1 VVDLFEEARA
11 VETDERLA
19 TGRRGHHE
27 PAALLA
33 AATAGADLVPGA
45 GADLCAVRLD
55 SVRLAGID
63 RDDPVPMLVAAA
75 SAADVADVVVGGR
88 HVVTGGAHVRLG
100 VAAALRAAI
109 AGVGEP
115 CGTS

>member
-1 VVDLFEEARA
+1 V
-11 VETDERLA
+11 
-19 TGRRGHHE
+19 
-27 PAALLA
+27 
-33 AATAGADLVPGA
+33 
-45 GADLCAVRLD
+45 
-55 SVRLAGID
+55 
-63 RDDPVPMLVAAA
+63 VAAA

-88 HVVTGGAHVRLG
+88 HVVRDGDHERLD